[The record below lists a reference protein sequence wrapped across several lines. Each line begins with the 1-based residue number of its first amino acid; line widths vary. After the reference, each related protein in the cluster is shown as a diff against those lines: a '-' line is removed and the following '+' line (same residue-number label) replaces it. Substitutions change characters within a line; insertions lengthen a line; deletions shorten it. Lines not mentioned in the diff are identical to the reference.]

1 MTLSQL
7 NSQNL
12 VGVDADVVVQA
23 LTQRQFVRPHQP
35 LRQALAEVIDELRCC
50 PVAVERAVQ
59 WLQLQ
64 WDEPIG
70 RLRRTE
76 LIQLARV
83 IHRFWN
89 ESEAERQQQQK
100 SQHPPVSHESAS
112 APAQPT

>member
-1 MTLSQL
+1 VTLSQL

-35 LRQALAEVIDELRCC
+35 LREALAEVIDELHCC
-50 PVAVERAVQ
+50 AIAVERAVQ
-59 WLQLQ
+59 WLQMG
-64 WDEPIG
+64 WDQPIG

-76 LIQLARV
+76 LIKLARV

-89 ESEAERQQQQK
+89 ESEAERQQQQQHQPA
-100 SQHPPVSHESAS
+100 SQESAS
-112 APAQPT
+112 TPAQPT